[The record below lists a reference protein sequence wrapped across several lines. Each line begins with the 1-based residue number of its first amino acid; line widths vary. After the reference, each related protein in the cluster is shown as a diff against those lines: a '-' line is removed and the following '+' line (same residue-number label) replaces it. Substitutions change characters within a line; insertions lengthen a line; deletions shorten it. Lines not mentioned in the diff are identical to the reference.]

1 MKKSVNTLFIALV
14 LALFGCK
21 IAPSPASKVD
31 STSFVDAQSDKK
43 TKPFWVG
50 DSLVKAK
57 ENWELT
63 FSDEFNDTQI
73 DKRKWTVEE
82 GIKKRVD
89 ITLYSNDEQVI
100 EKDGNAFIYYS
111 KSSLHDSA
119 YFAGRFNSR
128 NKFSMTY
135 GYLECRMHLIKPNGC
150 QTAFWMMP
158 SGEGST
164 APKGVKDGTANDGA
178 EIDIVEGNKNK
189 EAYSSGLH
197 WDGYEKP
204 AHKANGAMIKAPN
217 LHTEEYHVFGF
228 EWTPTFLKFY
238 YDGKLGRTIDKAS
251 LIPHVPHYIIFS
263 GSCFGVSDW
272 VTGDVRKNDFIQ
284 KGNIDKAYID
294 YVRVYKSVVK

>member
-1 MKKSVNTLFIALV
+1 MKNSVYSLAFSLILTLLS
-14 LALFGCK
+14 CK
-21 IAPSPASKVD
+21 INQPALSKTGN
-31 STSFVDAQSDKK
+31 TSFVDPQSDKK
-43 TKPFWVG
+43 EKPFLVG
-50 DSLVKAK
+50 DSLTKAK
-57 ENWELT
+57 ENWQLV
-63 FSDEFNDTQI
+63 FSDEFNDTQM
-73 DKRKWTVEE
+73 DTKKWTVEN

-89 ITLYSNDEQVI
+89 VTLYANDEQV
-100 EKDGNAFIYYS
+100 EERDGNAFIYYR

-119 YFAGRFNSR
+119 YFAGRFNSQR
-128 NKFSMTY
+128 KFATTY
-135 GYLECRMHLIKPNGC
+135 GYLECRMHLIKPDGC

-284 KGNIDKAYID
+284 KGNTDKAYID
-294 YVRVYKSVVK
+294 YVRVYKNVVK